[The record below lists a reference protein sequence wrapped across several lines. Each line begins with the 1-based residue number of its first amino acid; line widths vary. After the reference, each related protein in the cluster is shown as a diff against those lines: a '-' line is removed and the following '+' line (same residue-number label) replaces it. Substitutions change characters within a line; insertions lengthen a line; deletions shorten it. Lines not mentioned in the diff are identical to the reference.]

1 MVEEF
6 ISPSFIG
13 TSTAATAEGRHPT
26 RQSSRN
32 INPYFSRL
40 FIFQYQIT
48 PILTPSPRFY
58 CPVPDIF
65 FHTRVFAGRRQMAQ
79 QHPHRPHRNRAKP
92 ADDVGARLHG
102 RGYCRPPL
110 DFVYAASLRKNK
122 QACFSLSF
130 RNSRQ
135 RKRAFF
141 VLALRNGNFVDIALT
156 RQRKQAFSALALRN
170 VSSTLVAD
178 LRLAPLR
185 SPTFGW
191 LHFGR

>member
-92 ADDVGARLHG
+92 ADDVGARLHD
-102 RGYCRPPL
+102 RGDSRPSFPL
-110 DFVYAASLRKNK
+110 SGHDEISLQETLPQTRRGDHQRSPCYGDEQQCDVKGILLANVFDK
-122 QACFSLSF
+122 PNDQRELVFFGMA
-130 RNSRQ
+130 
-135 RKRAFF
+135 RKRPHEME
-141 VLALRNGNFVDIALT
+141 R
-156 RQRKQAFSALALRN
+156 
-170 VSSTLVAD
+170 
-178 LRLAPLR
+178 
-185 SPTFGW
+185 
-191 LHFGR
+191 